1 MLGSISL
8 DSTNEMTWQQ
18 LVETGKNRKGL
29 VKTRIRPSFFKKNIL
44 AQVMTKTMTIICKQ
58 LMCDSFYLVQKKSFI
73 LKFNVAISVLCSV
86 CNPEEAVSYSENL
99 VNTFC

>member
-1 MLGSISL
+1 
-8 DSTNEMTWQQ
+8 MTWQQ

-73 LKFNVAISVLCSV
+73 LKFNVAISVLFSKKIVTKKFPACFSSFWFQFQ
-86 CNPEEAVSYSENL
+86 A
-99 VNTFC
+99 FG